1 MTKKIKSINADYKTK
16 YGFSDKVKYSKKF
29 PKGLSEEVVRQISA
43 YKKEP
48 EWMLEIRLKAYKEF
62 IDRPIPK
69 WGTDL
74 SKIDFNNIHYFAKAE
89 TGEDTGHTWEE
100 VPEEIK
106 LTFDRLKIPQSER
119 KYLAG
124 TATQYE
130 SEVVYSR
137 LKKEWQKLGVIFEDT
152 DTGLRK
158 YPELFKEYFGKII
171 PYKDNKLA
179 ALNTAVWSGGSFIYI
194 PKGVHVK
201 VPLQTYFRINLKNM
215 GQFER
220 TLIIADEGSS
230 ITYIEGCSAPMY
242 TTDSLHAA
250 VVEIY
255 AKKNAKV
262 RYTTIQNWSNNVYN
276 LVTKRAA
283 AYENSQ
289 VEWVDCNLGSKM
301 TMKYP
306 AVYLLGEGAH
316 GEVLSIALADKGQ
329 IQDAGAKIVHR
340 APHTTS
346 LINSRSICLNGGHT
360 IYRGLL
366 KATNNAKNS
375 KSKTVC
381 DALIFDSK
389 SRTDT
394 YPTSKVDTKS
404 FSLEHEASV
413 SKVSEDQLAYLMSRG
428 LTEEEAASLIVA
440 GFLEP
445 VAKELPMEY
454 AVELNALLEM
464 SMEGSVG

>member
-1 MTKKIKSINADYKTK
+1 MQKNKPNLNTNYKNK
-16 YGFSDKVKYSKKF
+16 YGFRDQVSYTEKF
-29 PKGLSEEVVRQISA
+29 PKGLSETVIRKISA
-43 YKKEP
+43 LKKEP
-48 EWMLEIRLKAYKEF
+48 KWMLDIRLKAYKEF
-62 IDRPIPK
+62 TSRTMPK
-69 WGTDL
+69 WGADL
-74 SKIDFNNIHYFAKAE
+74 SDINFQNIHYFAKANQ
-89 TGEDTGHTWEE
+89 GKGHSWEQ
-100 VPEEIK
+100 VPEKIK
-106 LTFDRLKIPQSER
+106 TTFDRLKIPESER
-119 KYLAG
+119 KFLAG

-152 DTGLRK
+152 DTGLKK
-158 YPELFKEYFGKII
+158 YPEIFKKYFAHAI

-179 ALNTAVWSGGSFIYI
+179 ALNTAVWSGGSFIYV
-194 PKGVHVK
+194 PKGVKVK
-201 VPLQTYFRINLKNM
+201 VPLQTYFRINLENM

-220 TLIIADEGSS
+220 TLIIAEEGSQLH
-230 ITYIEGCSAPMY
+230 YIEGCTAPMY

-255 AKKNAKV
+255 ALKGSKV

-276 LVTKRAA
+276 LVTKRAV
-283 AYENSQ
+283 AYENARM
-289 VEWVDCNLGSKM
+289 EWIDCNLGSKI

-306 AVYLLGEGAH
+306 AVYLLGRKAH
-316 GEVLSIALADKGQ
+316 GEVLSIAYADKGQ
-329 IQDAGAKIVHR
+329 TQDAGAKIIHR
-340 APHTTS
+340 APETS
-346 LINSRSICLNGGHT
+346 SIINSKSICLNGGRT
-360 IYRGLL
+360 SYRGLL
-366 KATNNAKNS
+366 KATKNAKNS
-375 KSKTVC
+375 KSKVIC
-381 DALIFDSK
+381 DALIFDSR

-394 YPTSKVDTKS
+394 YPTNEIDSKS

-413 SKVSEDQLAYLMSRG
+413 SKVSEDQLNYLKSRG
-428 LTEEEAASLIVA
+428 LSDEQATSLIVS